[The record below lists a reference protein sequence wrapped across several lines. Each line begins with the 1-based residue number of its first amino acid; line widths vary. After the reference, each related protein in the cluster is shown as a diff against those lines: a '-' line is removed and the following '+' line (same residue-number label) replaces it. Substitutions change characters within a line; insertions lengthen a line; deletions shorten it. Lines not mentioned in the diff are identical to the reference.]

1 MYKQV
6 NEIVLDTAT
15 VIDATSTE
23 IGQQPA
29 ETVDTLVAAVVT
41 IAKALA
47 GANYQRLQL
56 SESMPW
62 L

>member
-6 NEIVLDTAT
+6 NKIVLDTAT
-15 VIDATSTE
+15 VTDTTSAE

-41 IAKALA
+41 IAKALS
-47 GANYQRLQL
+47 GANYQRLRL
-56 SESMPW
+56 SESVPW